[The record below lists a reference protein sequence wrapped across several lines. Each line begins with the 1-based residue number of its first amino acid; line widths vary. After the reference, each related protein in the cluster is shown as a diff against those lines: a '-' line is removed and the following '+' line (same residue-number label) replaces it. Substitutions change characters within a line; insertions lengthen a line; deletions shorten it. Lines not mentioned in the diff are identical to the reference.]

1 MNRRS
6 LMNICLSYLVQ
17 GQEDQYLDLAKA
29 QFEADQSYNDMIS
42 ALSIISDTSNE
53 PVKEDC
59 LTQLYQQWKDN
70 KLVMNSWIN
79 LKLSSS
85 NNPLSLAGEIEKDP
99 VFDITNPNKLR
110 ALIGRVSG

>member
-1 MNRRS
+1 LVRTLSKQLLQTYRSKQSDAPYVFTPEEMNRRS

-59 LTQLYQQWKDN
+59 LTQLYQQMERQQTCDEQ
-70 KLVMNSWIN
+70 LDQSQT
-79 LKLSSS
+79 L
-85 NNPLSLAGEIEKDP
+85 
-99 VFDITNPNKLR
+99 
-110 ALIGRVSG
+110 LIQ